1 VTVLVVDDDAGTRL
15 LVRRVLRGRFDC
27 EVLEAADGSV
37 ALEIL
42 SKREVALVM
51 LDLQMP
57 QVSGLD
63 VLRVLRGSSHAAELP
78 VIILTSEK
86 HAEVVREVVALGI
99 ADYMTKP
106 LNVELVTARLLKLF
120 PDLDA
125 GAGALAS

>member
-1 VTVLVVDDDAGTRL
+1 
-15 LVRRVLRGRFDC
+15 VLRGRFDC

-63 VLRVLRGSSHAAELP
+63 VLRVLRGSSHAAGLP